1 MFFVAHRKKIWYT
14 EAKAEVNFMKKS
26 LTFQYTFHQMAYWA
40 TAAGV
45 VSFATAFLLQQG
57 FAASTVGI
65 LLASGNLLSCAFQ
78 PVLASWAD
86 RTGGN
91 ILKWMTLALTLIS
104 AACFASI
111 QLLPLPETMFGLLY
125 LMGIFAFDTMNPLMN
140 ALNVSYMTNGYT
152 INYGLSRGL
161 GSLAYA
167 FAALGI
173 GKVMAGFGAQWMI
186 WISLALLSI
195 NAAMTLS
202 YPSLVTT
209 VREKKESRDCCS
221 VPVFFRRYK
230 WYCVSLLGVMLLGMF
245 HAMTENYLIEIVT
258 PLGGDSGTVGVALF
272 VATAIEAVFLV
283 YLDKIRSRISDNW
296 LLKIAGLSFVLKSVL
311 FLAAGNVMTIYAIQL
326 LQATSYTFLSPIQ
339 MYYAN
344 NKIRAA
350 DMVKGQAFITASYTL
365 GCAAGNFAGGQLL
378 SAFDVRTMLIA
389 GIAMAVAGTA
399 VFFLTV
405 EKQDT

>member
-1 MFFVAHRKKIWYT
+1 
-14 EAKAEVNFMKKS
+14 MKKS

>member
-1 MFFVAHRKKIWYT
+1 
-14 EAKAEVNFMKKS
+14 MKKS

-45 VSFATAFLLQQG
+45 VSFATAFLLQKG

-78 PVLASWAD
+78 PLLAD
-86 RTGGN
+86 RADRIGGN
-91 ILKWMTLALTLIS
+91 VLKWLTVGLTLIS
-104 AACFASI
+104 AACFTAV
-111 QLLPLPETMFGLLY
+111 QLLPLPETVFGLLY
-125 LMGIFAFDTMNPLMN
+125 LLGVFAFDAMNPLMN

-173 GKVMAGFGAQWMI
+173 GKVMAKFGADWMI
-186 WISLALLSI
+186 WISLGLLAI
-195 NAAMTLS
+195 NAAMSLS
-202 YPSLVTT
+202 YPSLVTAAGG
-209 VREKKESRDCCS
+209 EKKVSDCCS
-221 VPVFFRRYK
+221 IPVFFRRYK
-230 WYCVSLLGVMLLGMF
+230 WYCVSLLGVLLLGMF

-311 FLAAGNVMTIYAIQL
+311 FLLAGNVMTIYAVQL
-326 LQATSYTFLSPIQ
+326 LQATSYTILSPIQ

-344 NKIRAA
+344 NKIGAA
-350 DMVKGQAFITASYTL
+350 DMVKGQAFSTAAYTL
-365 GCAAGNFAGGQLL
+365 GCASGNFAGGQLL

-389 GIAMAVAGTA
+389 GIVMAVAGTA

-405 EKQDT
+405 EKKDI

>member
-1 MFFVAHRKKIWYT
+1 
-14 EAKAEVNFMKKS
+14 MKKS

-40 TAAGV
+40 TAAGI

-57 FAASTVGI
+57 FAASTVGV
-65 LLASGNLLSCAFQ
+65 LLASGNLLSCGFQ
-78 PVLASWAD
+78 PVMAGWAD

-91 ILKWMTLALTLIS
+91 VLKWMTATLTAVS
-104 AACFASI
+104 AACFLSI
-111 QLLPLPETMFGLLY
+111 QLLPLPQVVFGLLY
-125 LMGIFAFDTMNPLMN
+125 LLGVFAFDAMNPLMN
-140 ALNVSYMTNGYT
+140 ALNVSYMTGGYT
-152 INYGLSRGL
+152 INYGLSRGM

-173 GKVMAGFGAQWMI
+173 GKVMARFGAEWML
-186 WISLALLSI
+186 WISIALLAI
-195 NAAMTLS
+195 NAAMSLS

-209 VREKKESRDCCS
+209 VSEEKKTDECCS

-230 WYCVSLLGVMLLGMF
+230 WYCVSLLGVILLGMF

-272 VATAIEAVFLV
+272 IATVIEAVILV
-283 YLDKIRSRISDNW
+283 YLDKVRSRISDNW
-296 LLKIAGLSFVLKSVL
+296 LFKIAGLAFLLKAVL
-311 FLAAGNVMTIYAIQL
+311 FLLASGITAIYFIQL
-326 LQATSYTFLSPIQ
+326 LQGVSYTFLSPIQ

-344 NKIRAA
+344 NKVGAA

-365 GCAAGNFAGGQLL
+365 GCAAGNFIGGQLL
-378 SAFDVRTMLIA
+378 SAFDIRALLVA
-389 GIAMAVAGTA
+389 GVAMAAAGTV

-405 EKQDT
+405 EKKDF

>member
-1 MFFVAHRKKIWYT
+1 
-14 EAKAEVNFMKKS
+14 MKKS

-40 TAAGV
+40 TAAGI
-45 VSFATAFLLQQG
+45 VSFATVFLLQQG

-65 LLASGNLLSCAFQ
+65 LLASGNLLSCIFQ
-78 PVLASWAD
+78 PVLAHLAD

-91 ILKWMTLALTLIS
+91 VLKWMTAGLTLVS
-104 AACFASI
+104 AACFAAI
-111 QLLPLPETMFGLLY
+111 QLLPLPETVFGLLY
-125 LMGIFAFDTMNPLMN
+125 LLGVFSFDAMNPLMN
-140 ALNVSYMTNGYT
+140 ALNVSYMMGGYT

-173 GKVMAGFGAQWMI
+173 GKVMVNFGADWMI
-186 WISLALLSI
+186 WISLGLLAI
-195 NAAMTLS
+195 NAAMSLS
-202 YPSLVTT
+202 YPSLIIT
-209 VREKKESRDCCS
+209 VSGEKKVSDCCS
-221 VPVFFRRYK
+221 IPVFFRRYK

-272 VATAIEAVFLV
+272 VATAVEALVLV
-283 YLDKIRSRISDNW
+283 YFDSVRERIPDNW
-296 LLKIAGLSFVLKSVL
+296 LLKLAGISFVIKAVL
-311 FLAAGNVMTIYAIQL
+311 FLLASGVTTIYIIQL
-326 LQATSYTFLSPIQ
+326 LQATSYTFLSPTQ

-344 NKIRAA
+344 NKIRPG

-365 GCAAGNFAGGQLL
+365 GCAAGNFTGGQVL
-378 SAFDVRTMLIA
+378 SAFGIRALLLA
-389 GIAMAVAGTA
+389 GVAMAVAGTA

-405 EKQDT
+405 DKKDP

>member
-1 MFFVAHRKKIWYT
+1 
-14 EAKAEVNFMKKS
+14 MKKS

-65 LLASGNLLSCAFQ
+65 LLASGNLLSCGFQ

-91 ILKWMTLALTLIS
+91 VLKWLTLVLTLIS
-104 AACFASI
+104 GACFASI
-111 QLLPLPETMFGLLY
+111 QLLPLPEMLFSLLY
-125 LMGIFAFDTMNPLMN
+125 LLGVFAFDAMNPLMN
-140 ALNVSYMTNGYT
+140 ALNVSYMTNGYS

-173 GKVMAGFGAQWMI
+173 GKVMARFGSEWMI
-186 WISLALLSI
+186 WISLGLLAV

-202 YPSLVTT
+202 YPSLVTS
-209 VREKKESRDCCS
+209 VLEKKENRDACS

-283 YLDKIRSRISDNW
+283 YLDRIRSRISDNW

-311 FLAAGNVMTIYAIQL
+311 FLLAGNVMTIYAIQL

-350 DMVKGQAFITASYTL
+350 DMVKGQAFSTASYTL

-378 SAFDVRTMLIA
+378 SAFDVRTMLLA

-405 EKQDT
+405 EKQDV

>member
-1 MFFVAHRKKIWYT
+1 
-14 EAKAEVNFMKKS
+14 MKKT

-45 VSFATAFLLQQG
+45 VSFAAAFLLQQG
-57 FAASTVGI
+57 FSASAVGI
-65 LLASGNLLSCAFQ
+65 LLAFGNLLSCAFQ

-91 ILKWMTLALTLIS
+91 VLKWLTLALTLIS

-111 QLLPLPETMFGLLY
+111 RLLPLSEVLFGLLY
-125 LMGIFAFDTMNPLMN
+125 LLGVFAFDAMNPLMN
-140 ALNVSYMTNGYT
+140 ALNVSYMTNGYS

-173 GKVMAGFGAQWMI
+173 GRVMARFGSGWMI
-186 WISLALLSI
+186 WISLGLLAL

-202 YPSLVTT
+202 YPGLVTT
-209 VREKKESRDCCS
+209 VSTKKENRACCS

-230 WYCVSLLGVMLLGMF
+230 WYCISLIGVMLLGMF

-272 VATAIEAVFLV
+272 VATAVEAVFLV
-283 YLDKIRSRISDNW
+283 YLDKIRSRISDNR

-311 FLAAGNVMTIYAIQL
+311 FLAAGDVMAIYAIQL
-326 LQATSYTFLSPIQ
+326 LQATSYTFLSPVQ

-350 DMVKGQAFITASYTL
+350 DMVKGQAFGTAAYTL

-378 SAFDVRTMLIA
+378 SAFGVRTMLLA
-389 GIAMAVAGTA
+389 GIAMAAAGTA

-405 EKQDT
+405 EKQDD

>member
-1 MFFVAHRKKIWYT
+1 
-14 EAKAEVNFMKKS
+14 MKKS

-65 LLASGNLLSCAFQ
+65 LLASGNLLSCGFQ

-91 ILKWMTLALTLIS
+91 VLKWLTLALTLIS
-104 AACFASI
+104 GACFASI
-111 QLLPLPETMFGLLY
+111 QLLPLPEMLFGLLY
-125 LMGIFAFDTMNPLMN
+125 LLGVFAFDAMNPLMN
-140 ALNVSYMTNGYT
+140 ALNVSYMTNGYS

-173 GKVMAGFGAQWMI
+173 GKVMARFGSEWMI
-186 WISLALLSI
+186 WISLGLLAI

-202 YPSLVTT
+202 YPSLVTS
-209 VREKKESRDCCS
+209 VMEKKENRDACS

-283 YLDKIRSRISDNW
+283 YLDRIRSRISDNW

-311 FLAAGNVMTIYAIQL
+311 FLLAGNVMTIYAIQL

-350 DMVKGQAFITASYTL
+350 DMVKGQAFSTASYTL

-378 SAFDVRTMLIA
+378 FAFDVRTMLLA

-405 EKQDT
+405 EKQDV